1 MVFLVGFEFLLYCLI
16 SVGVPFLDLESC
28 GRFSFLHYCF
38 CTISRSIIYC
48 CSRCTILIKILGF
61 VVAVLP
67 DVAMTMDTVVVVVDD
82 ADVVVQPRQNCIVK
96 HDRRLD
102 TNQEKFE
109 RKIRLNKNVSVISKV
124 HVQYFKVF
132 VLPKLMFSLVLFFSF
147 F

>member
-1 MVFLVGFEFLLYCLI
+1 
-16 SVGVPFLDLESC
+16 
-28 GRFSFLHYCF
+28 
-38 CTISRSIIYC
+38 
-48 CSRCTILIKILGF
+48 
-61 VVAVLP
+61 
-67 DVAMTMDTVVVVVDD
+67 MTMDTVVVVVDD

-132 VLPKLMFSLVLFFSF
+132 VLPKLICTFTNVLYETYFHDYRFSCNLSFSF
-147 F
+147 FFPKILIFFDIVLSSPTEDMVVFFLSTITVFKVIDFH